1 MALRRRIRCASERG
15 SVAQTLALAML
26 VFVIAAGAG
35 LLGAMGRLDRPTSSA
50 PSSVPVIDEDDA
62 VGLLRVQCIE
72 HGAGIEIPAVNAK
85 ADGVHVAIGGIAGQK
100 VFFQS
105 DAGLAYPMQLR
116 EDGGTFELP
125 LPPGSWHA
133 TCAPE
138 GSTTPAASS
147 GAGFVV
153 TDPASHYVSYQPECP
168 LDETGQ
174 QLNGNLPSSFV
185 QDQQTAIRE
194 VLADDGLLED
204 DLIERAG
211 YVKSIPGEDPPN
223 PMAFRLVRGDTV
235 VGAFEAMEGRDG
247 WTYFMGGCLNSEG

>member
-35 LLGAMGRLDRPTSSA
+35 LLGAMGRLDRPSASA
-50 PSSVPVIDEDDA
+50 PSPVPVIDEDDA
-62 VGLLRVQCIE
+62 VGLLRVRCIE
-72 HGAGIEIPAVNAK
+72 RGAGIEVPAVNAK
-85 ADGVHVAIGGIAGQK
+85 ADGVHVAIEGTEGQK

-105 DAGLAYPMQLR
+105 DAGLVYPMQLR
-116 EDGGTFELP
+116 ENGGTFELP

-138 GSTTPAASS
+138 GSSAPAPSS

-153 TDPASHYVSYQPECP
+153 TDPASRYVSYQPECP

-174 QLNGNLPSSFV
+174 QLNGELPTSFV
-185 QDQQTAIRE
+185 QDQDTAIRE
-194 VLADDGLLED
+194 VLADDGLLEG

-211 YVKSIPGEDPPN
+211 YRTSIPGQDPPN
-223 PMAFRLVRGDTV
+223 PMAFRVMRGDTV
-235 VGAFEAMEGRDG
+235 VGAFEAMEGPDG

>member
-35 LLGAMGRLDRPTSSA
+35 LLGAMGRLDRA
-50 PSSVPVIDEDDA
+50 PSTVPSPAPVFDEVEA
-62 VGLLRVQCIE
+62 VDLLEVRCVDN
-72 HGAGIEIPAVNAK
+72 GAGIEVPAVSAK
-85 ADGVHVAIGGIAGQK
+85 ADGVHVQIEGVAGQK

-105 DAGLAYPMQLR
+105 DAGLVYPMQLR

-133 TCAPE
+133 ACGPKGSAPPA
-138 GSTTPAASS
+138 PAA

-153 TDPASHYVSYQPECP
+153 GDPASRYVSYQPECP

-174 QLNGNLPSSFV
+174 QLNGELPSSFV
-185 QDQQTAIRE
+185 QNQETAIRE
-194 VLADDGLLED
+194 VLADDGLLD
-204 DLIERAG
+204 SDLIERAG

-223 PMAFRLVRGDTV
+223 PMAFRLTRGDTV

-247 WTYFMGGCLNSEG
+247 WTYFMGGCLNSEA

>member
-1 MALRRRIRCASERG
+1 
-15 SVAQTLALAML
+15 VAQTLALAML

-72 HGAGIEIPAVNAK
+72 RGAGIEVPAVNAK
-85 ADGVHVAIGGIAGQK
+85 ADGVHVAIDGTAGQK

-105 DAGLAYPMQLR
+105 DVGLVYPMQLR
-116 EDGGTFELP
+116 EDGGRFELP

-138 GSTTPAASS
+138 GSTTPSSSS

-153 TDPASHYVSYQPECP
+153 TDPDSHYVSYQPECP

-174 QLNGNLPSSFV
+174 QLNGVLPSSFV
-185 QDQQTAIRE
+185 QDQETAIRD
-194 VLADDGLLED
+194 VLADDGLLEG

-223 PMAFRLVRGDTV
+223 PMAFRVMRGDIV

>member
-1 MALRRRIRCASERG
+1 MALRRRLRGASERG

-50 PSSVPVIDEDDA
+50 PSSVPVIEEGDA
-62 VGLLRVQCIE
+62 VGILRVQCIE
-72 HGAGIEIPAVNAK
+72 RGAGIEVPAVNAK
-85 ADGVHVAIGGIAGQK
+85 ADGVHVAIDGTAGQK

-105 DAGLAYPMQLR
+105 DAGLVYPMQLR

-138 GSTTPAASS
+138 GSTTPSPSS

-153 TDPASHYVSYQPECP
+153 TDPASNYVSYQPECP

-174 QLNGNLPSSFV
+174 QLNGVLPSGFV
-185 QDQQTAIRE
+185 QDQESAIRD
-194 VLADDGLLED
+194 VLADDGLLAG

-223 PMAFRLVRGDTV
+223 PMAFRVMRGDTV